1 MDNSQFICPSCGSI
15 TAPDDVFCGHC
26 GFQLNRQVKIGI
38 GKQIWIYF
46 VALFLPPFG
55 LIWTWKYLRGTNP
68 QAKRI
73 GWMALI
79 LTIVGILLTIWA
91 TAGFLSS
98 VQNQMNS
105 YSNLGL

>member
-1 MDNSQFICPSCGSI
+1 METSTFVCPSCGSI

-26 GFQLNRQVKIGI
+26 GAKLNRIVTVGL

-46 VALFLPPFG
+46 VSLFLPPFG
-55 LIWTWKYLRGTNP
+55 LLWVWRYLRLGTP
-68 QAKRI
+68 QQKRI
-73 GWMALI
+73 GWIALG
-79 LTIVGILLTIWA
+79 LTILGILLTIWA